1 MTCFYSSYW
10 NHDQSVSWWNV
21 YLLQGAEMP
30 KIRVS
35 VSVDDAHL
43 AQILEVVKRLQ
54 SAGLE
59 VEQTLPSV
67 GVISGLIDADRVNSL
82 YQITGVQQIE
92 SERSYQL
99 PPPDAEI
106 Q

>member
-1 MTCFYSSYW
+1 
-10 NHDQSVSWWNV
+10 
-21 YLLQGAEMP
+21 MP
-30 KIRVS
+30 RIKVS

-43 AQILEVVKRLQ
+43 AQILEVARRLQ

-59 VEQTLPSV
+59 IEQTLPSV
-67 GVISGLIDADRVNSL
+67 GVISGSIEGDRVNSL

-92 SERSYQL
+92 PERSYQL
-99 PPPDAEI
+99 PPPDADV